1 MAVEDKHISYRI
13 YLVAFAMFLMAI
25 AIVVKLTNIQ
35 WVEGDYYRKLAK
47 ERTVKNFV
55 IPANKGNIYSSDGSL
70 LATSIPN
77 YVVRFDA
84 VAPKTEAFEQNVK
97 SLADS
102 LSFLLGKPSSFYQS
116 EFRKARANKNRYL
129 LVARNLSFTDY
140 MKIKSFPLFN
150 FGAYKGGIITE
161 QKTIREHPIGK
172 IAERTIGYE
181 RITPEGKPDGKGI
194 EWAYRKYLNGKDGKI
209 LKQKIAK
216 GQWKPIR
223 DVNEVEPQDGGDI
236 ISTIDV
242 YIQDIAHHALLKQLQ
257 LYDADHG
264 CVVVMETKT
273 GFVKAISNLGRSKK
287 REKGLPKDSVADYY
301 ETTNYAIAE
310 SHEPGSTYKL
320 GDLIALLDDKK
331 IDTSAIF
338 DTNGGIITYSGKKVR
353 DSHEGGYGKIS
364 LARGF
369 EVSSNTVM
377 VQAVYNNYKDD
388 PAQFVN
394 HLNEWGLNKR
404 LGLPFKGEGRPF
416 IPQPGDKHWSAIS
429 LPWMAFGYGV
439 SITPLQTLTF
449 YNAVANNGQMVKPQF
464 VSEIKEWNKTIKKF
478 NKVVMNPKICSDE
491 ALLKVRSVLENVVKR
506 GTGSKL
512 YSKDFS
518 MAGKTGT
525 AQANYNKKDGTEKH
539 YISSFVG
546 YFPADNPKYSC
557 IVVVHEPNTSKN
569 NYYGADVAG
578 PVFKRIAQKIFTD
591 APSMNEIKNLNRK
604 NAKQEKDYDEYYTKA
619 QTKQKL
625 IPNLKGM
632 AGMDAVALLG
642 NLGVKVKVIGIGKVK
657 RQSIKPG
664 ENLDKNT
671 TIILELS

>member
-1 MAVEDKHISYRI
+1 MAVEDKYISYRM
-13 YLVAFAMFLMAI
+13 YMVAFAMFLMAI
-25 AIVVKLTNIQ
+25 AITVKLTNIQ

-47 ERTVKNFV
+47 ERTVRNFV
-55 IPANKGNIYSSDGSL
+55 IPANKGNVYSADGSL
-70 LATSIPN
+70 LATSIPK
-77 YVVRFDA
+77 YTIRFDA
-84 VAPKTEAFEQNVK
+84 VAPKSDAFEKNVK

-102 LSFLLGKPSSFYQS
+102 LGLLLRKPSSTFQS
-116 EFRKARANKNRYL
+116 DLRKARANNNRYF
-129 LVARNLSFTDY
+129 LVARDLSYTQY

-150 FGAYKGGIITE
+150 LGAYKGGIITE
-161 QKTIREHPIGK
+161 QKTVREHPIGK

-181 RITPEGKPDGKGI
+181 RVTPSGEKDGKGI
-194 EWAYRKYLNGKDGKI
+194 EWAFRKYLNGKDGKI

-223 DVNEVEPQDGGDI
+223 DVNEVDPQDGYDV

-242 YIQDIAHHALLKQLQ
+242 YIQDIAHHALLKQLRAFN
-257 LYDADHG
+257 ADHG

-273 GFVKAISNLGRSKK
+273 GKIKAISNLGKNPENANK
-287 REKGLPKDSVADYY
+287 AEDSTYF

-320 GDLIALLDDKK
+320 ADLMTLLEDKK
-331 IDTSAIF
+331 VDTSAVF
-338 DTNGGIITYSGKKVR
+338 DSQGGTIIYSGKKVR

-377 VQAVYNNYKDD
+377 VQAVYNNYKND

-394 HLNEWGLNKR
+394 HLNSYGLNKP
-404 LGLPFKGEGRPF
+404 LGLPIKGEGIPY
-416 IPQPGDKHWSAIS
+416 IPQPGDKNWSAIS

-439 SITPLQTLTF
+439 SITPLQTLTY
-449 YNAVANNGQMVKPQF
+449 YNAVANNGVMVKPQF
-464 VSEIKEWNKTIKKF
+464 VSEIKEWNKTIKKY
-478 NKVVMNPKICSDE
+478 NTEVINPSVCSTE
-491 ALLKVRSVLENVVKR
+491 TLLKVRAVLQNVVKK

-525 AQANYNKKDGTEKH
+525 AQANYAKNGGVEKH

-546 YFPADNPKYSC
+546 YFPAEAPKYSC
-557 IVVVHEPNTSKN
+557 IVVVHEPNTSNN

-591 APSMNEIKNLNRK
+591 VPSTNEIKNLNK
-604 NAKQEKDYDEYYTKA
+604 KSTKQEENYSAYYTKA
-619 QTKQKL
+619 QKKQSF
-625 IPNLKGM
+625 IPNVRGM
-632 AGMDAVALLG
+632 SGMDAIALLG
-642 NLGVKVKVIGIGKVK
+642 NLGLNIKVKGTGKVK
-657 RQSIKPG
+657 SQSIQPG
-664 ENLDKNT
+664 QPFNKNT
-671 TIILELS
+671 TITLELS